1 MLRLTI
7 RAAFAALLL
16 CLAFPSVA
24 APPEVDGRALAL
36 AQQLASFAQANAN
49 RGVVDAAARKRHAAL
64 RDSAERLLL
73 DIEAGRA
80 RLSAQP
86 ELRLRRAIEQLDA
99 VPVDLAAGGK
109 AAKANGT
116 LSGTVVDAAT
126 GTPVGVNVVRVTAF
140 VYQTQLSPTG
150 AGVVGSAF
158 TNASGQ
164 YTLTLPPGDYVVRTT
179 INSSGYINQGFGVG
193 NCVDALF
200 CPRYVGT
207 VVNVPDGGTAVPVNF
222 SMPLG
227 GRISGTVRRS
237 DTSATLSGV
246 TVIAQ
251 EEGGNISGATATD
264 ASGNYTIANLV
275 PGRYIVYVAAGGGLP
290 PGFLTEVHPNVS
302 CADFDC
308 VFQPG
313 LGLVTVAGTA
323 TTPGIDFSLDP
334 GLASVSGTV
343 VELGTG
349 TPIAD
354 DGSFT
359 AFAWLVSDDGTAFH
373 ESLLGAGGAFSFP
386 RVKAGSYRLFAG
398 APGYIGK
405 VATGFAPVTTIDCL
419 NAPNCDAIDIGA
431 ELPVAAAANLTG
443 IVLPLDRGATIAGTV
458 RTLAGATPVNGA
470 VVTVWGANATYS
482 ANTDA
487 SGTFAVRG
495 LPAGTYYLSADAPT
509 QNLVNTYLGGVSCR
523 GFHCVNLG
531 TPVTVAAGGSVGG
544 LTIDLPQGGTL
555 SGLIIDGATGLP
567 APRQT
572 RLELFDTSGRLIVQ
586 QVTSGVSGY
595 TVAGLPPGA
604 YRAVFASSG
613 VLGWVDTAFGG
624 LPCPRG
630 GCDQSLL
637 PSVFVTA
644 GATTSG
650 IGATLPRGARIRG
663 RVTDAATG
671 LGIRNPAFGGSFS
684 NTIAFNNNL
693 SNYAGFA
700 QLDFAGRYVS
710 RTGLPPG
717 PYFPSTFLLRNN
729 TPIGQGYID
738 ELYDDR
744 PCPWASCGITTGTPV
759 SVGTTDLAGVDFALS
774 RGGAISGTITESA
787 GGTPLGGVEVR
798 AFNGAGDQVALGR
811 SNAAGRYSL
820 RGLPAGSYFLV
831 TQNALGYVDE
841 AFSNLVCEPFCNPV
855 TGTAVAVAGTT
866 TTGGRDFVLDRART
880 IAGTVTDGGPAPNV
894 PVEIYGQIG
903 NLLRT
908 VTTNASGQ
916 YSVSDL
922 APGLFY
928 VRTRNTTG
936 RADDLYWQAGNP
948 LNTST
953 TDPDCVGL
961 ACQVRRGTPL
971 NLQSAVIAAGV
982 NLALTAPGA
991 ISGTVTNQATSAP
1004 MSGVS
1009 LQLLDARGAVV
1020 ETRSTSA
1027 SGTYAFTALAAGSY
1041 YLVSRGTPGFIDEAF
1056 PNNPCP
1062 ASCNGLNGSAI
1073 PVVAGTASSGN
1084 NLVLSTGGSISGTV
1098 RNASNNLP
1106 IGGTSVQVYTDAG
1119 VPVAQIG
1126 TNASGNYEVNNL
1138 ADNGAGFSPTGY
1150 RVRTQNGL
1158 GFINE
1163 VFQNRAC
1170 GGFCDLPNGD
1180 GVSISGGGAVGLVDF
1195 FLDTGGAISGRI
1207 TQVAG
1212 GAGIALAEVTAIDVN
1227 GLIAGRATTN
1237 ATGNYTIGGLQP
1249 GSYKVRTSNTAG
1261 FVNQV
1266 YRTPTPLPC
1275 SPTPCA
1281 LSSGT
1286 AVVVAG
1292 PVSGI
1297 DLALAAGGTIS
1308 GTAADLF
1315 NNPLPS
1321 GTATLLDASGAEL
1334 QTIPVS
1340 NGLFEFNGL
1349 ASGSYYVLIRNTSG
1363 LIDLLFPNEPCPAG
1377 ACNITAVGTPIVISG
1392 TLAGLAPRSV
1402 ASVANVDLRLPTGRA
1417 VGGRVTRAGAPVGGV
1432 TVYVYDAAGNVVGSG
1447 TSDAL
1452 GDWITA
1458 GSLPAGAGTSYYAA
1472 TTSPVSR
1479 GARSGLVNEAWNNVA
1494 CMQDC
1499 NVPTVG
1505 AVIALPAAAAPL
1517 LGIDFDLQPG
1527 GGLRGTVTRDSGGA
1541 LPLVMIEV
1549 YDAGARLVGSAA
1561 TDSLGR
1567 WQVDGLVGGQNYF
1580 LRTVNVLGLGDELF
1594 GGVVCEKGC
1603 NVLDGQPVTFSGTG
1617 FRENTDF
1624 VLGLP
1629 PDPLFANGFEN

>member
-1 MLRLTI
+1 MMRHTL
-7 RAAFAALLL
+7 RAALVALLL
-16 CLAFPSVA
+16 CLPLPSVA
-24 APPEVDGRALAL
+24 ASPESDARALAL
-36 AQQLASFAQANAN
+36 AQQLSAFAESNAA
-49 RGVVDAAARKRHAAL
+49 RGVADAAALKRHAAL
-64 RDSAERLLL
+64 RASADRLLL
-73 DIEAGRA
+73 DVEAGRA
-80 RLSAQP
+80 LLSALP
-86 ELRLRRAIEQLDA
+86 AARLRRAIDRVDA
-99 VPVDLAAGGK
+99 LPVDTAAAGK

-116 LSGTVVDAAT
+116 LSGTIVDAAT
-126 GTPVGVNVVRVTAF
+126 GTPVGFNIVRVVAVT
-140 VYQTQLSPTG
+140 YQTQIQPTG
-150 AGVVGSAF
+150 AGVVSSAS
-158 TNASGQ
+158 TDASGQ
-164 YTLTLPPGDYVVRTT
+164 YTLTLPPGDYIVRTAS
-179 INSSGYINQGFGVG
+179 NLGGYINQVFGVG
-193 NCVDALF
+193 NCVDNLF

-237 DTSATLSGV
+237 DTSATLSGA

-251 EEGGNISGATATD
+251 EEGGNISASAGTD
-264 ASGNYTIANLV
+264 ASGNYTITGLV
-275 PGRYIVYVAAGGGLP
+275 PGRYIVYVAGGGVLP
-290 PGFLTEVHPNVS
+290 SVLLDEVHPNVS
-302 CADFDC
+302 CVDLDC
-308 VFQPG
+308 PLQPA
-313 LGLVTVAGTA
+313 LGLVTVVGTA
-323 TTPGIDFSLDP
+323 TTAGIDFSLDP
-334 GLASVSGTV
+334 GAASVSGSV
-343 VELGTG
+343 VELGTS
-349 TPIAD
+349 TPIID
-354 DGSFT
+354 DGSST
-359 AFAWLVSDDGTAFH
+359 AVAYLVSEDGTAYH
-373 ESLLGAGGAFSFP
+373 QSVLEAGGAFSFP
-386 RVKAGSYRLFAG
+386 RVKAGNYRLLAG

-419 NAPNCDAIDIGA
+419 NAPNCDPIDIGGV
-431 ELPVAAAANLTG
+431 LPVAAAANLTG
-443 IVLPLDRGATIAGTV
+443 IVLPLDRGATISGTV
-458 RTLAGATPVNGA
+458 RALSGATPVNGA
-470 VVTVWGANATYS
+470 AVAVWGANSIYG

-487 SGTFAVRG
+487 GGNFVVRG
-495 LPAGTYYLSADAPT
+495 LPAGTYYVSADAQP
-509 QNLVNTYLGGVSCR
+509 QNLVNTFLGGVSCR

-531 TPVTVAAGGSVGG
+531 TPVTVVAGGSASG
-544 LTIDLPQGGTL
+544 LTLDLPQGGTL

-572 RLELFDTSGRLIVQ
+572 RLELFDTSGRLIFQ
-586 QVTSGVSGY
+586 QNTAGVSGY
-595 TVAGLPPGA
+595 SVPGLPPGA

-650 IGATLPRGARIRG
+650 IGATLPRGARISG

-671 LGIRNPAFGGSFS
+671 LGIRNPAFGGTFS
-684 NTIAFNNNL
+684 GNIAFNNSL

-729 TPIGQGYID
+729 RPIGQGYVD

-759 SVGTTDLAGVDFALS
+759 SVGTTDLTGIDFALS

-787 GGTPLGGVEVR
+787 GGTPLDGVEVR
-798 AFNGAGDQVALGR
+798 AFNGAGDQVALGS
-811 SNAAGRYSL
+811 SNAAGRYVL

-831 TQNALGYVDE
+831 TQNLLGYVDE
-841 AFSNLVCEPFCNPV
+841 AYANLVCEPFCNPV
-855 TGTAVAVAGTT
+855 TGTAVVVAGTA
-866 TTGGRDFVLDRART
+866 TTGGRDFALDRART
-880 IAGTVTDGGPAPNV
+880 IAGTVTDGGPAANV

-908 VTTNASGQ
+908 VTTNVSGG

-971 NLQSAVIAAGV
+971 NLQSAVIATGV
-982 NLALTAPGA
+982 NLALAAPGA

-1020 ETRSTSA
+1020 ETRSTGA
-1027 SGTYAFTALAAGSY
+1027 SGTYSFAALAAGNY

-1056 PNNPCP
+1056 PNTPCP
-1062 ASCNGLNGSAI
+1062 ASCNGLAGSAI
-1073 PVVAGTASSGN
+1073 PVAAGAASTGN

-1098 RNASNNLP
+1098 RNAANNLP
-1106 IGGTSVQVYTDAG
+1106 IGGTSVQVYSDTG

-1126 TNASGNYEVNNL
+1126 TNASGNYEINNL
-1138 ADNGAGFSPTGY
+1138 ADNGAAFSPTGY

-1170 GGFCDLPNGD
+1170 GGFCDLPAGD
-1180 GVSISGGGAVGLVDF
+1180 GVTIAGGGAVGLVDF

-1207 TQVAG
+1207 TNAAG
-1212 GAGIALAEVTAIDVN
+1212 GAGIALAEVAAIDIN

-1249 GSYKVRTSNTAG
+1249 GSYKVRTANTAG

-1286 AVVVAG
+1286 PVAVAG

-1297 DLALAAGGTIS
+1297 DLALALGGTIS

-1321 GTATLLDASGAEL
+1321 GTAILLDANGIEL
-1334 QTIPVS
+1334 QTVAVT

-1349 ASGSYYVLIRNTSG
+1349 ANGSYYVLIRNTSG

-1392 TLAGLAPRSV
+1392 TLAGRAPGSV
-1402 ASVANVDLRLPTGRA
+1402 ASVANIDLRLPTGRA
-1417 VGGRVTRAGAPVGGV
+1417 IGGRVTAGGSALSGV
-1432 TVYVYDAAGNVVGSG
+1432 TVHVYDAAGNVVGSG

-1452 GDWITA
+1452 GDWVTA
-1458 GSLPAGAGTSYYAA
+1458 GSLPAGAGTSYFAA
-1472 TTSPVSR
+1472 TTSPVAR
-1479 GARSGLVNEAWNNVA
+1479 GARAGRVNEAWNNVT

-1499 NVPTVG
+1499 NVPAVG
-1505 AVIALPAAAAPL
+1505 AAIALPAAAAPL
-1517 LGIDFDLQPG
+1517 AGIDFDLQAG
-1527 GGLRGTVTRDSGGA
+1527 GGLRGTVTRDTGGA

-1549 YDAGARLVGSAA
+1549 YDAGARLVGAAA

-1580 LRTVNVLGLGDELF
+1580 VRTVNVLGLGDELF
-1594 GGVVCEKGC
+1594 GGAVCEQGC
-1603 NVLDGQPVTFSGTG
+1603 NVLNAQPVTFSGTS
-1617 FRENTDF
+1617 FRDNTDF

-1629 PDPLFANGFEN
+1629 PDPLFGNGFED